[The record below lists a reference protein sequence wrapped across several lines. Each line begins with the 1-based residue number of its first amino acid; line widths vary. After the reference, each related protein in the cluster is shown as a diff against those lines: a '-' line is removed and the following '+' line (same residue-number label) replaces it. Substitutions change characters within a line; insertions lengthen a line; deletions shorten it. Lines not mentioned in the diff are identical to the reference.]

1 MNGQHLDTPITFAL
15 FTDLKSAIAM
25 IKCNHVTKHS
35 RLIMALT
42 NVVDDKLIASN
53 NNPLYLKLL
62 NYLRT
67 DIDIEDMGIAHWY
80 LQGILLQNKDNLI
93 VLNQS

>member
-1 MNGQHLDTPITFAL
+1 
-15 FTDLKSAIAM
+15 
-25 IKCNHVTKHS
+25 
-35 RLIMALT
+35 MALT